1 MPRVGLPLHRRQ
13 KVGKRLRLDVSPTG
27 IIHEVEIDADGNG
40 FTAIEHTPGRV
51 ESEILD
57 GCAQLRSLH
66 QRRGAQMQH
75 AARIPLN
82 TYQAWKKEWRESGA
96 YKTVSW
102 PQFEISKLNSRDYCK
117 MRTGRKG
124 DSMFGKRL

>member
-1 MPRVGLPLHRRQ
+1 MPRVGLPYRRRRT
-13 KVGKRLRLDVSPTG
+13 VSKRLLLDVAPTG
-27 IIHEVEIDADGNG
+27 VRHEVEIDADGNG

-66 QRRGAQMQH
+66 QRRGALLQH
-75 AARIPLN
+75 AARVPIN
-82 TYQAWKKEWRESGA
+82 TYNAWKREWRESGA

-102 PQFEISKLNSRDYCK
+102 SQFEISKLNSRDWCK

-124 DSMFGKRL
+124 DSVFGKRL